1 MSPCVLTKTGFI
13 VGFVCVFVH
22 IFRIT
27 DCEEHAIGSKLEAEK
42 TQRKKC
48 HYNLKM
54 QWHTDIG
61 SSPFAAA
68 PLIADVDGDGM
79 LEVVAVPFS
88 ETITVLDGTSGKTLP
103 ASYWPLHNL
112 DTTFHASPLQY
123 DIDGNGVLDILLV
136 SSSGEIIFYRHDGLM
151 LDQFSY
157 QLPKVYVLRYW
168 HQRVVTVPFEDITKY
183 VSEMGGPDH
192 LGVDVHVYAS
202 PVLIDV
208 NRDGVMEELV
218 IPTTYMFV
226 EEDYDLPPQ
235 NADKYLVGGICIVN
249 LTALYES
256 RINNKNDNIS
266 TNFNLELTQ
275 VLSEFPAFNLFS
287 PTVVDLDGDGGEME
301 VVVGL
306 STGNI
311 HAFTPS
317 SFRLTG
323 TQRTSFPLTFNTVH
337 GQVTVTDVDNDG
349 QLELIAIDVSGNI
362 LCFRGDGT
370 TVWTSE
376 ISGSSS
382 PGSRIAD
389 TNSDGI
395 LDVIVP
401 TNEGDIYVLNGTNGA
416 VLPKWPVRTG
426 KRVSANVL
434 VTRFR
439 PTKGPPD
446 IVFVADDG
454 SLYIIAGD
462 HSCETHI
469 VVEEF
474 SLVEVLSH
482 DLLPWRSG
490 LELLVSTTDGSII
503 CLGSVLETPVE
514 NLIEDF
520 KIKALFF
527 SAWPGTTKSPNDFT
541 FTDLKPQLYI
551 ELSTRDRREITG
563 SSFLLEFEIA
573 DRSKHQQQKYDLVV
587 YYGRHILGRQQY
599 SKPGRYE
606 LTVSTWPEPGMG
618 HVTVVL
624 TNQQGLVATD
634 SLTYRFNQL
643 ILRDIQWLVL
653 APFIAMVIILLV
665 SHGFPAKDLLP
676 VTVPAKMK

>member
-1 MSPCVLTKTGFI
+1 MSASIKTGFI
-13 VGFVCVFVH
+13 VGFIYVFMSISNH
-22 IFRIT
+22 ASC
-27 DCEEHAIGSKLEAEK
+27 DEHSIGSKFEAEK
-42 TQRKKC
+42 IQRKKC
-48 HYNLKM
+48 HYNLKV

-61 SSPFAAA
+61 SSPFAST
-68 PLIADVDGDGM
+68 PLIADVNGDGM

-88 ETITVLDGTSGKTLP
+88 ETITVLEGSSGKALP
-103 ASYWPLHNL
+103 SSHWPLHNL

-136 SSSGEIIFYRHDGLM
+136 SSSGEIMFYRHDGLM
-151 LDQFSY
+151 LNQFLY
-157 QLPKVYVLRYW
+157 QLPKAYVLRYW
-168 HQRVVTVPFEDITKY
+168 HQRAITVPFEDITKY
-183 VSEMGGPDH
+183 VSETGGPDH
-192 LGVDVHVYAS
+192 LGVDVHVFAS
-202 PVLIDV
+202 PVLVDV

-218 IPTTYMFV
+218 VPTTYMFV

-235 NADKYLVGGICIVN
+235 NANKYLVGGISIVN

-256 RINNKNDNIS
+256 RIHHRNATVS
-266 TNFNLELTQ
+266 ASFYLELTQ
-275 VLSEFPAFNLFS
+275 VLSDFPAFNLFS
-287 PTVVDLDGDGGEME
+287 PTVVDLDGDGSELE

-306 STGNI
+306 STGSV

-317 SFRLTG
+317 VFRQAG
-323 TQRTSFPLTFNTVH
+323 TQRPSFPLSFNTVH

-349 QLELIAIDVSGNI
+349 RLELIAIDVSGNV
-362 LCFRGDGT
+362 LCFRGDGS

-389 TNSDGI
+389 TNRDGI

-416 VLPKWPVRTG
+416 LLPKWPVKTG
-426 KRVSANVL
+426 KRVAANVL
-434 VTRFR
+434 VTHFR
-439 PTKGPPD
+439 TTRGPPD

-469 VVEEF
+469 TLEES

-482 DLLPWRSG
+482 DLLPWRQG
-490 LELLVSTTDGSII
+490 LELLVSTKDGSII
-503 CLGSVLETPVE
+503 CLGSVLENSVE
-514 NLIEDF
+514 NLIEDS
-520 KIKALFF
+520 KRKNILFT
-527 SAWPGTTKSPNDFT
+527 AWPGSTKTANDFS

-551 ELSTRDRREITG
+551 AAKTRDQGEITG

-573 DRSKHQQQKYDLVV
+573 DRSKPHQQQKYDLVV
-587 YYGRHILGRQQY
+587 YYGRHMLGRQQY
-599 SKPGRYE
+599 SKPGQYQ
-606 LTVSTWPEPGMG
+606 LTVPTWSEPGTG

-624 TNQQGLVATD
+624 TNQQGIVATD
-634 SLTYRFNQL
+634 SMSFRFNQL
-643 ILRDIQWLVL
+643 ILQDIQWLVL
-653 APFIAMVIILLV
+653 APFLAMVIILLV

-676 VTVPAKMK
+676 VTLPGKTK